1 MTMKTLFLNPPSF
14 EGFDG
19 GAGSRYQAKREI
31 RSFWYPTWLAQPAA
45 LLPGSKLID
54 APARGLTLADIL
66 PLAGDYDLAILHTST
81 PSFAADV
88 KVAEALKQA
97 NPRLMIGFVGA
108 HVGAEDV
115 VVLVTQRV
123 REGANQRFL
132 LRARHVRI
140 TPQHGFAAA
149 MRKTMR
155 ATKAALASG
164 RHVVIFPEG
173 TRAPPGVVLPF
184 RPGIAAL
191 YLHCHVPVIPVAID
205 SGWFWGKNRL
215 LKRPGHITVRFL
227 PPLPAGLGKDEM
239 MGRLQADITEAAR
252 SLPGNRAAAG

>member
-1 MTMKTLFLNPPSF
+1 MTELRTNVGPVTWV
-14 EGFDG
+14 
-19 GAGSRYQAKREI
+19 
-31 RSFWYPTWLAQPAA
+31 RSVLYALAFAVWA
-45 LLPGSKLID
+45 VIACIGLLPFLIRKSW
-54 APARGLTLADIL
+54 APTAVQIWNTGNVVLARIVAGLGCKVEGLEHVPAEPCIIAAQHQSSYET
-66 PLAGDYDLAILHTST
+66 YRVFVDLTHPVL
-81 PSFAADV
+81 V
-88 KVAEALKQA
+88 LKQELIRI
-97 NPRLMIGFVGA
+97 PFIGWYM
-108 HVGAEDV
+108 
-115 VVLVTQRV
+115 
-123 REGANQRFL
+123 
-132 LRARHVRI
+132 LRSGMVSIDRAA
-140 TPQHGFAAA
+140 GAAA

-191 YLHCHVPVIPVAID
+191 YLHCQVPVIPVAID

-215 LKRPGHITVRFL
+215 LKRPGHVTVRFL

-239 MGRLQADITEAAR
+239 MGRLHADITEAAR